1 MAKVSYTTYFP
12 VEIVFR
18 MLEPLTKGDERRPGE
33 VFVPI
38 QISIYPIHAVLQE
51 AIRITVTAVGGTA
64 TGKFLQKL
72 WSCDQPNLVYMAWC
86 TSLHLFSKFRL

>member
-1 MAKVSYTTYFP
+1 MAKVSYTTSFP

-18 MLEPLTKGDERRPGE
+18 MLEPLTKGDERRPGD

-51 AIRITVTAVGGTA
+51 AITITVAAVGGTA
-64 TGKFLQKL
+64 TGKFLTTYTAKIL
-72 WSCDQPNLVYMAWC
+72 FVCKVYKIWSLNNDN
-86 TSLHLFSKFRL
+86 

>member
-1 MAKVSYTTYFP
+1 MAIVSYTTSFP

-18 MLEPLTKGDERRPGE
+18 MLEPLTKGDERRPGD

-51 AIRITVTAVGGTA
+51 DISVTVTAVGGTA
-64 TGKFLQKL
+64 TGKSLNAYTARKL
-72 WSCDQPNLVYMAWC
+72 LTMLVKYIE
-86 TSLHLFSKFRL
+86 